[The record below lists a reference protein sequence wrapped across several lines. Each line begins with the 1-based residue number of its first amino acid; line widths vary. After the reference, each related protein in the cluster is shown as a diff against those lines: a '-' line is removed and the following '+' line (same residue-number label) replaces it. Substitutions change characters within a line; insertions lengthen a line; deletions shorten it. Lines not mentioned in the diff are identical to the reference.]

1 VVAPGKAA
9 LSAVQDG
16 ASVLGLFGYNLDAVI
31 ANRLLPEA
39 VTDPFFD
46 QSRAAQ
52 QAAMEDLIGIGISAP
67 ILEAKLQPERPQNPA
82 ALLQLATQVYGSED
96 PASFLVERVDHSVE
110 RTGDQYIV
118 LVNAPFAKREELRL
132 EEVDEGIAV
141 HLNGRRCVIALPDVL
156 YTEASS
162 WSYDGEVLKVV
173 LDR

>member
-1 VVAPGKAA
+1 MC
-9 LSAVQDG
+9 AVQDG
-16 ASVLGLFGYNLDAVI
+16 ASVFGLFGYNLDAAI
-31 ANRLLPEA
+31 ANRLLPEE

-46 QSRAAQ
+46 QSRTAQ
-52 QAAMEDLIGIGISAP
+52 SAAMEELVGIGISAP
-67 ILEAKLQPERPQNPA
+67 LLEAKLQPESPRNPA
-82 ALLQLATQVYGSED
+82 ALLQLAAQVYGSTD
-96 PASFLVERVDHSVE
+96 PASFLAEHVGHSVE

-118 LVNAPFAKREELRL
+118 LVHVPFAKREELSL